1 MKLNYYWLIPLGI
14 LAIALIV
21 FVIKR
26 NLKDQKDLENE
37 LNERELKPNKHD
49 EEHI

>member
-14 LAIALIV
+14 LAIVLIV

-26 NLKDQKDLENE
+26 NIKDQKDLENE
-37 LNERELKPNKHD
+37 LNERELKPDKHD
-49 EEHI
+49 KERI